1 MRMLDTDEI
10 LQCYVEDK
18 IVTIIIQA
26 FPVYLPECLPSPLH
40 KNFFAE
46 LVWEIS
52 SQLRVLQRRD
62 ELAEYVEEA
71 KVPSVSSAIG
81 PPVYKY
87 TNSDCD
93 TVDNL
98 RKRGIRINAVG
109 LKSHFVVGQT
119 LSLADQ
125 LATKKAYIKADLDV
139 IITGL
144 DIRFAEEPYYTANMQ
159 EQQAADYYLDVQRCL
174 QAGHSCLV

>member
-1 MRMLDTDEI
+1 M
-10 LQCYVEDK
+10 
-18 IVTIIIQA
+18 
-26 FPVYLPECLPSPLH
+26 PSL
-40 KNFFAE
+40 
-46 LVWEIS
+46 
-52 SQLRVLQRRD
+52 
-62 ELAEYVEEA
+62 
-71 KVPSVSSAIG
+71 
-81 PPVYKY
+81 YKY

>member
-1 MRMLDTDEI
+1 M
-10 LQCYVEDK
+10 
-18 IVTIIIQA
+18 
-26 FPVYLPECLPSPLH
+26 PSL
-40 KNFFAE
+40 
-46 LVWEIS
+46 
-52 SQLRVLQRRD
+52 
-62 ELAEYVEEA
+62 
-71 KVPSVSSAIG
+71 
-81 PPVYKY
+81 YKY

-119 LSLADQ
+119 PSLADQ

-159 EQQAADYYLDVQRCL
+159 EQQAADYYLFVQRCL
-174 QAGHSCLV
+174 QAGHSCLS